1 MLFHPADYE
10 RTAIHTQE
18 TMNGLMSK
26 VMAKRALEVVKR
38 SKDVLTTYFREQHDE
53 DIYTKISEMETQNDY
68 DMVTVYNTV
77 LQPLIGMDLDQYMRK
92 AST

>member
-10 RTAIHTQE
+10 RTALHTQE

>member
-38 SKDVLTTYFREQHDE
+38 SKDVLTSYFREQHDE
-53 DIYTKISEMETQNDY
+53 DIYTKISEMET
-68 DMVTVYNTV
+68 
-77 LQPLIGMDLDQYMRK
+77 
-92 AST
+92 